1 MLFNSELEP
10 RTDQPVR
17 DPSVVVE
24 PLTQV
29 RNVHS
34 VPLCHRQVLEQVA
47 HVPIEVPLKLVDH
60 LRVIV
65 LEDVSPNH
73 NSLLLLPL
81 FAPNTRIGVGIDYL
95 VVLGFF
101 IVIRQTILVC
111 VVLRRHIHEEPNDH
125 PAEVVR
131 AHVNLSDCLE

>member
-10 RTDQPVR
+10 RTDQPIR

-24 PLTQV
+24 PLTQI

-34 VPLCHRQVLEQVA
+34 VPLSHRQVLEQVA
-47 HVPIEVPLKLVDH
+47 HVPIEVPLKLVNH

-65 LEDVSPNH
+65 LEDVSPYH
-73 NSLLLLPL
+73 DSLLLLPL
-81 FAPNTRIGVGIDYL
+81 FAPNTRIGLGIDHL

-101 IVIRQTILVC
+101 VVIRKTILVRIIFR
-111 VVLRRHIHEEPNDH
+111 LHIHEEPDDH

-131 AHVNLSDCLE
+131 AHIDLSDCLE